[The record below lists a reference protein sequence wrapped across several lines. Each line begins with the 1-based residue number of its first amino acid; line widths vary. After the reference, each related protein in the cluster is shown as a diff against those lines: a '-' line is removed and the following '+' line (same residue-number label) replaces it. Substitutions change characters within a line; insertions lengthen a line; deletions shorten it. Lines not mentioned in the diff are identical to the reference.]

1 MHGRAGDDQ
10 VANTGQTGEG
20 LAVRADRHAQPGDL
34 GKTARHEQGLGVV
47 AVAHAVADTG
57 AEGDD
62 VLECRAQLDAG
73 RVRAGVD
80 AETAAHEGVLHALGK
95 LPLRAG
101 DDNAR
106 RDAAADLLG
115 VRGAGQGDDGAA
127 GLLRDKLRHAV
138 AGTLLDALRHGDEQG
153 RFGKVRRKGAGRGA
167 HGERRRGEHDHLPA
181 LRAGGVGGIMQ
192 SLRQR
197 DAGEI
202 WILMGLGELL
212 ALRFEMRPKGDIVTV
227 FMQQNGKG
235 RAPAAAAGDRYLHG
249 RFLTFSWISK
259 DRFLSPC
266 HGADGQY
273 CCDA

>member
-1 MHGRAGDDQ
+1 MTFLSA
-10 VANTGQTGEG
+10 A
-20 LAVRADRHAQPGDL
+20 PSSMP
-34 GKTARHEQGLGVV
+34 
-47 AVAHAVADTG
+47 
-57 AEGDD
+57 
-62 VLECRAQLDAG
+62 
-73 RVRAGVD
+73 AGVD
-80 AETAAHEGVLHALGK
+80 AEAAAHEGVLHALGK

-153 RFGKVRRKGAGRGA
+153 RFGKVRRKGAGCGA